1 MITTARLP
9 RRGRTLA
16 ATLLLTAATVLLA
29 ACSGSGDTTN
39 PASGTPGLASG
50 TPDPGTGHLHGLG
63 VDPAD
68 GAVYA
73 AGHLGVFRV
82 ANGKATR
89 IADRYQDTMGF
100 TVTGPKTFLASGHP
114 DPTDPT
120 ATSPHLGLVR
130 STDAAA
136 TWKNVSVSGE
146 ADFHALQAA
155 GDRLYGFDSQ
165 SGRLWASTDQGRTW
179 QQGPQEAIGDL
190 AAHAG
195 RPQWLWATTQD
206 GLKFSQDGGRTFTPV
221 NGAPALAAI
230 DRPAEDLLVALTP
243 DGQVM
248 TSRQGTSWSK
258 RGALPDGAQ
267 PTVLA
272 AVTSS
277 RLLAADT
284 ANTIYESTD
293 GGRTWNVLY
302 RAGSAHTGP

>member
-1 MITTARLP
+1 MITISRLP

-29 ACSGSGDTTN
+29 ACSSSGDTTN
-39 PASGTPGLASG
+39 PASGPPGLASV

-120 ATSPHLGLVR
+120 ATSPHLVVR

-155 GDRLYGFDSQ
+155 GERLYGFDSQ

-195 RPQWLWATTQD
+195 QPQQLWASTQD
-206 GLKFSQDGGRTFTPV
+206 GLKFSQDGGRTFTLV

-230 DRPAEDLLVALTP
+230 DRPAEDLLVALTS

-248 TSRQGTSWSK
+248 TSPQGTLWSR

-272 AVTSS
+272 VVTSS
-277 RLLAADT
+277 HLLAADT

-293 GGRTWNVLY
+293 AGRTWNVLY
-302 RAGSAHTGP
+302 RADGAHTGH